1 MQDLI
6 VEMEKYPEVW
16 FKSLVSSGQM
26 AELVDLEASVQSALG
41 TKIEKQLRL
50 GKLAQ
55 QLAIA
60 VDQRDVV
67 LSKTALNKA
76 DVSRCIVNLVEVQ
89 EALRGG
95 VDSLI
100 PRDTLAEVQA
110 LLSSTLQATME
121 QLVTSLGDHKTKVKD
136 LCLRLAPL
144 QEAVVADNY
153 DVARPI
159 VHDPTL
165 EATVQNAV
173 AGSCMTFCF

>member
-1 MQDLI
+1 MRSGSSPWCPVDRWL
-6 VEMEKYPEVW
+6 
-16 FKSLVSSGQM
+16 SLWTLRPACSRLW
-26 AELVDLEASVQSALG
+26 EPR
-41 TKIEKQLRL
+41 IEKQLRL

-110 LLSSTLQATME
+110 LLSSTLQAPWSS
-121 QLVTSLGDHKTKVKD
+121 LSRAWVTT
-136 LCLRLAPL
+136 
-144 QEAVVADNY
+144 
-153 DVARPI
+153 RPR
-159 VHDPTL
+159 
-165 EATVQNAV
+165 
-173 AGSCMTFCF
+173 